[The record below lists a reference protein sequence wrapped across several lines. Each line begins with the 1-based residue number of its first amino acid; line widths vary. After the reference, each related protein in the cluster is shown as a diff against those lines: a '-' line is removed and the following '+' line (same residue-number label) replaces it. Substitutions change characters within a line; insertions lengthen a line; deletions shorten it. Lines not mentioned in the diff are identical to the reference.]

1 MIQSGFGLVDL
12 RKWATGLSRRSKA
25 VLRSWAFWYGMSI
38 EDSDWGGRFGT
49 WGKGRGIR
57 LMREEREGGIL
68 GSLERFLGVERKEI
82 CWPFEAKRLERWWK
96 GMRWPMAS
104 HGNMTI

>member
-12 RKWATGLSRRSKA
+12 RKWATGFCSRSKA

-57 LMREEREGGIL
+57 LMREEREGVFWEVWRG
-68 GSLERFLGVERKEI
+68 FLGWRG
-82 CWPFEAKRLERWWK
+82 KRFVGLLKLRDWR
-96 GMRWPMAS
+96 GGGR
-104 HGNMTI
+104 G